1 MKRFIYSSRRIQKTI
16 RSNPGYKGILEKYFE
31 RIDVTGFMP
40 QDRVGK
46 KHYYQTNPRNDL
58 RLICEIIPV
67 IHEQVAYEIFFIH
80 ELFSKQSSEYAAIER
95 TANKIE
101 YIEKHPPTVEEKNEI
116 IQEIKEYLNKKS
128 EENKLLD
135 LPIELEAWCAG
146 SSLKLEKSNVFET
159 EEWINSSSKYGKNRN
174 SSIRDLLEEMLNDN
188 CESERVGKKT
198 RNTILVN
205 NKAKDLFLLAEKFST
220 TTRDE
225 IWMLYEV
232 FSGSKPS
239 PESINKCLDRY
250 NHDIP
255 INQDILKSDAKRAY
269 PDYIVL
275 GKDTWRKIQDDTVA
289 NLALSPEEE
298 FLLQDVKYPVFIN
311 GQAGSGKTTML
322 LYLFAHFCRQKNS
335 GTPIYLT
342 YNKTLLETAKEN
354 VVAILSSHHSS
365 PEEGV
370 AHDDISKVKEY
381 FFPFQSFILEKLVC
395 DEGKFPPN
403 KYISYNRF
411 KAIYSQIGMADKQMF
426 CQLGE
431 RKRFSP
437 ELAWHLIRTFIKGF
451 EYSHYL
457 SPENYRQINRD
468 DRTVT
473 DEDYSIV
480 FNSIW
485 NSWYKSFWEKNGYWD
500 DQDLIRYVIANWKDT
515 HPKYPV
521 VFCDESQDFTR
532 IEIEL
537 ILRISEFTKYNL
549 SYHENIPFAF
559 AGDPYQS
566 INPTGFRWD
575 NLKYVFN
582 SQFRK
587 LNSYNPDIH
596 FASLTKNYRSKP
608 SVIRFAN
615 LIQLFRRYFFS
626 ITDLL
631 PQQPWQKEE
640 GLAAKFY
647 EVDKTIS
654 SDDLKNYN
662 MNIIIIPAD
671 AGYDSEALFAKG
683 DNHLKNFAESEKGKS
698 ELHNVMNASTA
709 KGLEFDRVI
718 LYKFGEHAPKC
729 FEKLF
734 KEDSNISDSES
745 IELSHYFNKLYVA
758 VTRAKDFLFVF
769 DTSIGYQRFWRYF
782 TEAEHS
788 STWLSNVN
796 GWDVSNI
803 KHLEIGDSESKNE
816 IQESNYGKIAEQ
828 FEIKGLQAQDAKLL
842 ESAAGYYK
850 YANNNYKRLRC
861 SAFAAKYSKQF
872 DKAGYLFEQQKEF
885 GEALQCYW
893 EGCLWKNLIGLNYSK
908 GNVAHSRV
916 LLAKYMDGM
925 VSIDEIIK
933 ETSSWLQNIKR
944 HETPFDKICTAIC
957 AELKKKSIEL
967 PADIVD
973 YISFAKNLLDHYG
986 TKFLTD
992 TLAYLY
998 FVNDNFVEA
1007 AKLWEEIGEVATEN
1021 YYKTKVETSTDI
1033 NDKIKWLSLLNNTGK
1048 ELFKIWTTIEK
1059 STLNTESLK
1068 TISTKLRN
1076 EGRNYEAL
1084 AVPAFD
1090 FKSRIREF
1098 LEKEKGEDAKLK
1110 AVRFMSDIENQRE
1123 GLEFINDTDNPLF
1136 STLHKA
1142 FNDFLIEQIEVL
1154 NKLEYALLKDFETL
1168 PILFALVHRVEFT
1181 SKLLPIFSRLAFLNQ
1196 KESTSAD
1203 RVYYKVVG
1211 DTLTSSQQID
1221 FIAYVQ
1227 KKFIESNHEWSLETW
1242 KLFDDIFFMLRA
1254 SLETTVIKF
1263 YGVALNS
1270 SNGSIIAWANKRIEQ
1285 RVVGH
1290 IYREKAKNLTPEELR
1305 KVRELELEVQILR
1318 GNAPVV
1324 ESVDSNEN
1332 KGKGTWSINNIAINS
1347 LEEPK
1352 QNMQDSSLID
1362 IPTEDWDFVV
1372 SSSEKVIQLSHK
1384 RKFGARIV
1392 IEPLNDQQVSLTRV
1406 KANFEERKW
1415 LIEEHNVSIEIFDS
1429 TCRVIIGGLLYEITF
1444 GNDSTLN

>member
-1 MKRFIYSSRRIQKTI
+1 MKRFIYLSKRVQKTI
-16 RSNPGYKGILEKYFE
+16 RSSPGYKGILERYFE
-31 RIDVTGFMP
+31 RIEVTGFMP

-58 RLICEIIPV
+58 RLICEIV
-67 IHEQVAYEIFFIH
+67 EVNHEGVPYEIFFIH
-80 ELFSKQSSEYAAIER
+80 EIFSKQSSEYAAIER

-101 YIEKHPPTVEEKNEI
+101 YIEKHPLTVEENNEI
-116 IQEIKEYLNKKS
+116 VQVIKEYLNKQS

-135 LPIELEAWCAG
+135 LPIELEVWCAG

-188 CESERVGKKT
+188 CESERVGKQT
-198 RNTILVN
+198 RNTLLVN
-205 NKAKDLFLLAEKFST
+205 NKAKDLFLLAEKFLT
-220 TTRDE
+220 TTKDE

-232 FSGSKPS
+232 FSGGKPS
-239 PESINKCLDRY
+239 QESINKCLDRY

-365 PEEGV
+365 PEEGIT
-370 AHDDISKVKEY
+370 HDDISKVKEY
-381 FFPFQSFILEKLVC
+381 FFPFQKFILEKLVG
-395 DEGKFPPN
+395 DESKFPPS

-411 KAIYSQIGMADKQMF
+411 KAIYSQTGVADKQMF

-431 RKRFSP
+431 RKHFSP

-451 EYSHYL
+451 DYDHYL
-457 SPENYRQINRD
+457 TPEDYKQVNRD

-473 DEDYSIV
+473 DEDYSTV

-485 NSWYKSFWEKNGYWD
+485 NSWYKPFWEKSGYWD

-549 SYHENIPFAF
+549 SYHDNIPFAF

-615 LIQLFRRYFFS
+615 LVQLFRRYFFS

-647 EVDKTIS
+647 EIDKTIS

-662 MNIIIIPAD
+662 MNIIIVPAD
-671 AGYDSEALFAKG
+671 AGYDSELLFAKE
-683 DNHLKNFAESEKGKS
+683 DDHLKNFAESGMGKN
-698 ELHNVMNASTA
+698 ELHNIMNASTA

-734 KEDSNISDSES
+734 KEDSSISDSES

-769 DTSIGYQRFWRYF
+769 DTSTGYQRFWKYF

-788 STWLSNVN
+788 HTWLSDVN
-796 GWDVSNI
+796 GWDSSNI

-850 YANNNYKRLRC
+850 YANNNDKYLRC
-861 SAFAAKYSKQF
+861 SAFAAKYRKQF
-872 DKAGYLFEQQKEF
+872 DKAGDLFKQLEEY

-893 EGCLWKNLIGLNYSK
+893 DGCFWKRLIELNYSK
-908 GNVAHSRV
+908 GNVAHSRI
-916 LLAKYMDGM
+916 LLAKYMEGM
-925 VSIDEIIK
+925 TSIDAIIK
-933 ETSSWLQNIKR
+933 ETSSWLQNIKI
-944 HETPFDKICTAIC
+944 HETPSEKIFSAIC
-957 AELKKKSIEL
+957 VELRKKSIEHSGNV
-967 PADIVD
+967 ID
-973 YISFAKNLLDHYG
+973 YISFAKNLLDHYR
-986 TKFLTD
+986 TKSLTD
-992 TLAYLY
+992 TLAHLY
-998 FVNDNFVEA
+998 FVNGNFGEA
-1007 AKLWEEIGEVATEN
+1007 AKLWEEIDAVATEN
-1021 YYKTKVETSTDI
+1021 YYKAKVEISTDI
-1033 NDKIKWLSLLNNTGK
+1033 NDKIKWLSQLNNTGK
-1048 ELFKIWTTIEK
+1048 ELFKIWTTSEK
-1059 STLNTESLK
+1059 SILNIDSLK

-1084 AVPAFD
+1084 TIPAFD

-1110 AVRFMSDIENQRE
+1110 AVKFMSDRENQKD
-1123 GLEFINDTDNPLF
+1123 GLEFINDAANPLF
-1136 STLHKA
+1136 STLYKA
-1142 FNDFLIEQIEVL
+1142 FDGFLSEQIEGL

-1168 PILFALVHRVEFT
+1168 PILFALVHRVEFS
-1181 SKLLPIFSRLAFLNQ
+1181 SKLLPIFNRLAHLNQ

-1203 RVYYKVVG
+1203 RIYYNVVG

-1221 FIAYVQ
+1221 FIALIQ
-1227 KKFIESNHEWSLETW
+1227 KEFIESNLEWSLETW
-1242 KLFDDIFFMLRA
+1242 KLYDDIFYMLRA

-1263 YGVALNS
+1263 YGVALKS
-1270 SNGSIIAWANKRIEQ
+1270 SNGGISAWANKRIEQ
-1285 RVVGH
+1285 RIIGY
-1290 IYREKAKNLTPEELR
+1290 INRERAKNLTPEELR
-1305 KVRELELEVQILR
+1305 KTRELEIEVQILR
-1318 GNAPVV
+1318 GDAPLIG
-1324 ESVDSNEN
+1324 DSNEGENQN
-1332 KGKGTWSINNIAINS
+1332 KSSWSINNVTIKS
-1347 LEEPK
+1347 VEEPK
-1352 QNMQDSSLID
+1352 QNIQDNKLID
-1362 IPTEDWDFVV
+1362 IPNEDWNFVI

-1384 RKFGARIV
+1384 RKFGAQIT
-1392 IEPLNDQQVSLTRV
+1392 IEPLNDPQVIFARV
-1406 KANFEERKW
+1406 KSNIEDGKW
-1415 LIEEHNVSIEIFDS
+1415 LVDEHKVNIEITDLSCKIIVGELQYLVTFENDVIFD
-1429 TCRVIIGGLLYEITF
+1429 
-1444 GNDSTLN
+1444 